1 MIKGLNR
8 IFDYDFL
15 KMLIKN
21 YSAFDMLEHITL
33 SDARKKYNAV
43 CRVVDKK
50 RLTVVEH
57 KITNL

>member
-1 MIKGLNR
+1 
-8 IFDYDFL
+8 
-15 KMLIKN
+15 
-21 YSAFDMLEHITL
+21 MLEHITL

-57 KITNL
+57 KITKL